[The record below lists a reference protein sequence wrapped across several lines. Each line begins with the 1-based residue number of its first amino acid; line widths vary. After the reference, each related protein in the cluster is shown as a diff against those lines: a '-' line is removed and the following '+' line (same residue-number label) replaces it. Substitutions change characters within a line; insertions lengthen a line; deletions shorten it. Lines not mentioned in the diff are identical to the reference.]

1 MTGSE
6 RAERNRSVS
15 TWNSEGNLHEA
26 ETLIRPEEHY
36 YLRRKVRK
44 RYHFR
49 PRWNILVIVILFL
62 LGNVV
67 YLTLQNLV
75 GLVGYIK
82 DVNERE
88 ALYQQKMEQKNWLI
102 TEKKRRL
109 SDEYVSERA
118 RKQGMIREGEQLY
131 IMAQPLGE
139 DQTIPVKKRN
149 KTIVIEN

>member
-1 MTGSE
+1 MTGSDM
-6 RAERNRSVS
+6 AERSRSIS
-15 TWNSEGNLHEA
+15 TWNSEGNLLEA
-26 ETLIRPEEHY
+26 ETFIRPEEHY

-44 RYHFR
+44 RYRFR
-49 PRWNILVIVILFL
+49 PRWNILVIIILFL

-75 GLVGYIK
+75 GLAGYIK

-88 ALYQQKMEQKNWLI
+88 VLYQQKVEQKNWLI
-102 TEKKRRL
+102 SEKKRRL
-109 SDEYVSERA
+109 SDDYVNEQA